1 VARCERITETSIKQ
15 QDEDGRKSDREGKK
29 NMVGTIQSEQELSIE
44 VLTNGAESGSS
55 GGKE

>member
-1 VARCERITETSIKQ
+1 
-15 QDEDGRKSDREGKK
+15 
-29 NMVGTIQSEQELSIE
+29 MVGTIQSEQELSVE